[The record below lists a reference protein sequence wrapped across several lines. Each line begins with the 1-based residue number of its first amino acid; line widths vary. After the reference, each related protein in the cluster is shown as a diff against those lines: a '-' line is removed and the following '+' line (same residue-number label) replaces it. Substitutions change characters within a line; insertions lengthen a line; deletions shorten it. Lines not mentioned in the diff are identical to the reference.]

1 MPLTIFDGIEPA
13 EAGFSGSA
21 RFAPEIPMA
30 RLKSPPC
37 QDFAVQGRL
46 LKLLAGFFSWGKC
59 CSKPQ

>member
-1 MPLTIFDGIEPA
+1 MPLTIFAGIELA

-21 RFAPEIPMA
+21 KFAPELPMA
-30 RLKSPPC
+30 RLKGLPY

-46 LKLLAGFFSWGKC
+46 LKQLAGFFSWGKC